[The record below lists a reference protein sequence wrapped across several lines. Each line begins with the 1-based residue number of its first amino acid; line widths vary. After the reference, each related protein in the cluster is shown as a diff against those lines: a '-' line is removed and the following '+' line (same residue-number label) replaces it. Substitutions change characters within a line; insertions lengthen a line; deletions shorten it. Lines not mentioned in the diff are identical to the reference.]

1 VSVAHAWLPHASC
14 DANCVRVEPA
24 GALGRLLRAWRATY
38 RSLLALMLLPGMPML
53 AVPLPG
59 QSRVQR
65 MYCRFM
71 LRCLGVRIT
80 KSGGPIRNLP
90 GVLVVSPHM
99 SWVDVL
105 VIGAVLPGTFVAK
118 AELVRWLG
126 LGHVA
131 RLLRVIP
138 IERTSLRRLPDVV
151 HTVAERL
158 RSGKTVVAFPEG
170 TTWCG
175 QGYGPFRPALFQAA
189 IDAGRPVQPLRLT
202 YHHRDGRLSTLP
214 AYIGDDTLGQSFRR
228 VVTARVTIAHVRVEA
243 LQLPGD
249 DRRDL
254 SRRCETAVRG
264 YPAARHGA
272 HGHVLVA

>member
-1 VSVAHAWLPHASC
+1 
-14 DANCVRVEPA
+14 VRVEPA
-24 GALGRLLRAWRATY
+24 AGLRRLLLMWRATH
-38 RSLLALMLLPGMPML
+38 RTLLALMLLPAMPML

-59 QSRVQR
+59 QSRAQR

-80 KSGGPIRNLP
+80 ESGGPIRNLP
-90 GVLVVSPHM
+90 GVLVVSQHM

-105 VIGAVLPGTFVAK
+105 VIGSVLPGTFVAK
-118 AELVRWLG
+118 AEVVNLLG

-138 IERTSLRRLPDVV
+138 IERTNLRRLPDVV
-151 HTVAERL
+151 RAVADRL

-175 QGYGPFRPALFQAA
+175 RAHGPFRPALFQAA

-202 YHHRDGRLSTLP
+202 YHHSDGSPSTVP
-214 AYIGDDTLGQSFRR
+214 AYVADDTLGRSFRR
-228 VVTARVTIAHVRVEA
+228 VVTARVTVAHVRVEA

-249 DRRDL
+249 DRREL
-254 SRRCETAVRG
+254 SRRCQAAVQGSLAVR
-264 YPAARHGA
+264 PGA
-272 HGHVLVA
+272 HDHALVG